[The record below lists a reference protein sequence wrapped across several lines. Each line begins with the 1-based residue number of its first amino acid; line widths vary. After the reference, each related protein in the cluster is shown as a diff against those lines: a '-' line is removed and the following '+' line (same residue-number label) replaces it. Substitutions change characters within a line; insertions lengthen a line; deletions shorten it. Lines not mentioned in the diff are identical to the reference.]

1 MQHALKLK
9 NNLGTVPQPLKRE
22 LAPAK
27 NVKKSRKTAVKSHG
41 VFNIIMLI
49 AIACF
54 SIALAR
60 VVQYALYN
68 QYALENEQ
76 LKQRIASSRQIS
88 EELSS
93 RKLTLESP
101 QRIQAFAAGQLKM
114 IKPESIRYI
123 VYKQPEAPKLAY
135 VRK

>member
-1 MQHALKLK
+1 MQHALKLREPVFKPRVVGK
-9 NNLGTVPQPLKRE
+9 NRQK
-22 LAPAK
+22 PAA
-27 NVKKSRKTAVKSHG
+27 KSRG

-76 LKQRIASSRQIS
+76 FKQRIASARQIS
-88 EELSS
+88 EELSG

-101 QRIQAFAAGQLKM
+101 QRIQAFATGRLKM